1 MQKKRRLK
9 IMKPATIVYVSYT
22 GYTQQ
27 YALLLE
33 KESSLPVYS
42 YNEAIP
48 VLQSV
53 FLFLRIF
60 TEYING

>member
-1 MQKKRRLK
+1 
-9 IMKPATIVYVSYT
+9 MKPATIVYVSYT